1 MSPPR
6 VLHRLTSGSFRL
18 TLQELCTGGDLYARI
33 PYQEADVARVLYQV
47 LSALIY
53 MHDRNVV
60 HRDLYVPTG

>member
-1 MSPPR
+1 
-6 VLHRLTSGSFRL
+6 L